1 MVIPRESDFRKNIDW
16 LDNNFP
22 REVSGRFQITS
33 GCFEMNP
40 FSDETRPVLIIAS
53 FLADK

>member
-22 REVSGRFQITS
+22 REVSGRFQVTS
-33 GCFEMNP
+33 GWFEMNP
-40 FSDETRPVLIIAS
+40 FSDETRPVLIIAY
-53 FLADK
+53 FLVDK